1 MLELLKVDL
10 YKLTKSSLVKIVFF
24 ISVLS
29 AALMYLLSHLLAT
42 GELPIQNTG
51 ILSLFADSQ
60 MFILLGCVFIWI
72 FLCSDFEYKVI
83 ENAVL
88 AGHSRSSI
96 VTSKM
101 ISLVIFVSLLTVP
114 YFAVILFSTAARFEL
129 HVYLPSAYLMI
140 TKLATTDPDIIPI
153 ALFVILAILTYS
165 AQLSIGIFFLFL
177 FKRPVVVLAV
187 SYLSNLL
194 LGPVLGLTDTTKQI
208 MEYTPFGVNFAGMTT
223 HFEFPV
229 FIRSCLSGFLFLLV
243 FTFLSILVFRKSE
256 IK

>member
-29 AALMYLLSHLLAT
+29 AAIMYLLSHLLAT

-60 MFILLGCVFIWI
+60 MFILLGCVFIGI

-114 YFAVILFSTAARFEL
+114 YFAVILFSTVMFLQQLYQFFPLKKQSCILPGKSFL
-129 HVYLPSAYLMI
+129 HFL
-140 TKLATTDPDIIPI
+140 IIP
-153 ALFVILAILTYS
+153 
-165 AQLSIGIFFLFL
+165 
-177 FKRPVVVLAV
+177 R
-187 SYLSNLL
+187 LL
-194 LGPVLGLTDTTKQI
+194 
-208 MEYTPFGVNFAGMTT
+208 
-223 HFEFPV
+223 
-229 FIRSCLSGFLFLLV
+229 
-243 FTFLSILVFRKSE
+243 
-256 IK
+256 